1 MKLDALDTKILSV
14 LDKDARL
21 TDSEIGKKTRAS
33 KQVIRYRLKKLQED
47 KIIENYYTMVDVG
60 QLGFDSY
67 YLFVQLTG
75 LNSKQEN
82 ELYQK
87 ILQKPYIS
95 WLITGVGRWDA
106 VILFCAKSIAQFNN
120 QLIELKILLGKNLH
134 EHTYVTLIQAE
145 HIGYKFVNPDK
156 HLSLKT
162 TPKDQIFSLN
172 NIDKK
177 MLKTINQDARMQVTE
192 IAENI
197 SEPIHV
203 VHYHL
208 KKLKKEGLIKG
219 FKPKINIQKL
229 GLQWHLLLI
238 KFNSV
243 SYDKIKDFLEYCNNQ
258 KAVYYATNTV
268 GNYDVMLDLHVKDT
282 EEFREFLFNIKNRFQ
297 EVILLYES
305 IFVFEE
311 LLITYIPEVVLDQNN
326 NLINISR
333 IKK

>member
-208 KKLKKEGLIKG
+208 KKLKKEGL
-219 FKPKINIQKL
+219 
-229 GLQWHLLLI
+229 QWHLLLI

-333 IKK
+333 I